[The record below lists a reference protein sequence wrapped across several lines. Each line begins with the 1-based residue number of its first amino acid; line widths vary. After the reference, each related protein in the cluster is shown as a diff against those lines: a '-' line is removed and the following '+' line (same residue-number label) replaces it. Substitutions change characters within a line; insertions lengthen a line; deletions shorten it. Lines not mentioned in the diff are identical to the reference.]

1 MATIWRAPLILR
13 GEVIDTGEVEYG
25 GRRGEVT
32 FRAPA
37 VDAHLDRLTLRNP
50 AAMADLHQLNF
61 DDIVDYLERLGN
73 RLDPARNV
81 HLQEAFELA
90 RITSG
95 LSDSVLRHQYESIS
109 HMLAP
114 HVIRAIA
121 DRTIGIDYLEGWV
134 EQPRGV
140 LRSEEH
146 TSELQSLMRNS
157 YAVF

>member
-1 MATIWRAPLILR
+1 MRISDWSSDVCSSDL
-13 GEVIDTGEVEYG
+13 
-25 GRRGEVT
+25 
-32 FRAPA
+32 
-37 VDAHLDRLTLRNP
+37 LTLRNP

-81 HLQEAFELA
+81 HPQEAFELA

-95 LSDSVLRHQYESIS
+95 LYDSVLRHQYESIS

-140 LRSEEH
+140 MSGNKIRH
-146 TSELQSLMRNS
+146 CAFGARC
-157 YAVF
+157 V

>member
-1 MATIWRAPLILR
+1 
-13 GEVIDTGEVEYG
+13 
-25 GRRGEVT
+25 
-32 FRAPA
+32 
-37 VDAHLDRLTLRNP
+37 
-50 AAMADLHQLNF
+50 MADLHQLNF

-134 EQPRGV
+134 EQPR
-140 LRSEEH
+140 RSEEH
-146 TSELQSLMRNS
+146 TSELQSLMRIS
-157 YAVF
+157 YAVFCLKKKTKITSLI

>member
-1 MATIWRAPLILR
+1 MRISDWSSDVCSSDL
-13 GEVIDTGEVEYG
+13 
-25 GRRGEVT
+25 VT

-37 VDAHLDRLTLRNP
+37 VDAHVDRLTLRNP

-121 DRTIGIDYLEGWV
+121 D
-134 EQPRGV
+134 
-140 LRSEEH
+140 
-146 TSELQSLMRNS
+146 
-157 YAVF
+157 

>member
-81 HLQEAFELA
+81 HLQEA
-90 RITSG
+90 
-95 LSDSVLRHQYESIS
+95 
-109 HMLAP
+109 
-114 HVIRAIA
+114 
-121 DRTIGIDYLEGWV
+121 
-134 EQPRGV
+134 
-140 LRSEEH
+140 RSEEH
-146 TSELQSLMRNS
+146 TSELQSLMPLS
-157 YAVF
+157 YAVFCFE